1 VFLGFS
7 ASSAISA
14 VNRFSGT
21 FHAAGASVMLE
32 GMTLLDAREYDEE
45 KERRKRRRI
54 ISSASLVLAILLVLE
69 VGGALFFKTPL
80 WFLYWPQER
89 VAERFFDALQNQN
102 YEAAYG
108 IWMHDPQW
116 RQHIERYRKYPFNEF
131 YRDWG
136 PGGEWGR
143 IKSHKIYAV
152 GSPPGGGSGVIVDVT
167 VNDRVEPARVWVQNS
182 DKTMSFS
189 PY

>member
-1 VFLGFS
+1 
-7 ASSAISA
+7 
-14 VNRFSGT
+14 
-21 FHAAGASVMLE
+21 
-32 GMTLLDAREYDEE
+32 MTLLDAKDYDPG
-45 KERRKRRRI
+45 KEQRRKKRI
-54 ISSASLVLAILLVLE
+54 ISAVVLLLVVLCL
-69 VGGALFFKTPL
+69 VW
-80 WFLYWPQER
+80 WFRFWPEEH
-89 VAERFFDALQNQN
+89 VANRFFDALQSQN

-108 IWMHDPQW
+108 IWMHDPEW
-116 RQHIERYRKYPFNEF
+116 KQHTDRFKKYPYNEF
-131 YRDWG
+131 YQDWG

-167 VNDRVEPARVWVQNS
+167 VNDRAEPARVWVQKS

>member
-1 VFLGFS
+1 
-7 ASSAISA
+7 
-14 VNRFSGT
+14 
-21 FHAAGASVMLE
+21 
-32 GMTLLDAREYDEE
+32 MTLLDAKEYDPE
-45 KERRKRRRI
+45 KERKRRTRI
-54 ISSASLVLAILLVLE
+54 ISVVVLVLVAAGL
-69 VGGALFFKTPL
+69 AW
-80 WFLYWPQER
+80 WFRFWPEER
-89 VAERFFDALQNQN
+89 VAERFFDALQQQS
-102 YEAAYG
+102 YESAYA

-116 RQHIERYRKYPFNEF
+116 RQHLDRYQKYPFHEF

-136 PGGEWGR
+136 PGGEWGV

-167 VNDRVEPARVWVQNS
+167 VNDRAQPARVWVQKS

>member
-1 VFLGFS
+1 
-7 ASSAISA
+7 
-14 VNRFSGT
+14 
-21 FHAAGASVMLE
+21 
-32 GMTLLDAREYDEE
+32 MTLLDAREYDPE
-45 KERRKRRRI
+45 KERKRKVRI
-54 ISSASLVLAILLVLE
+54 ISVVVVALLAAGL
-69 VGGALFFKTPL
+69 AW
-80 WFLYWPQER
+80 WFRFWPEER
-89 VAERFFDALQNQN
+89 VAERFFDALQQQS
-102 YEAAYG
+102 YERAYA

-116 RQHIERYRKYPFNEF
+116 RQHPDRYQKYPFNEF

-136 PGGEWGR
+136 PGGEWGL

-167 VNDRVEPARVWVQNS
+167 VNDRAQPARVWVQKS